1 VDLVMRRERKK
12 MDSKIKSIHE
22 ETESSSEM
30 DWKVMQERAAMDL
43 ALKQEHEKMEKW
55 VKKIHKD
62 MNEKL

>member
-1 VDLVMRRERKK
+1 MRRERKK

-43 ALKQEHEKMEKW
+43 AQECEKMEKR